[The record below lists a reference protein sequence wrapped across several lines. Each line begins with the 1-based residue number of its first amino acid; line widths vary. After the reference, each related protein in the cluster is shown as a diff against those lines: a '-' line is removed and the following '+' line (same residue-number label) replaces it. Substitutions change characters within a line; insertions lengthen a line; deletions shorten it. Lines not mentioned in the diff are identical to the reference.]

1 MKAYII
7 SIFILEERPKSVIFA
22 KNEKISSLLFLF
34 FIYFAYFCI
43 TALVLMENY
52 TFFMVSEADGGKS
65 RGCAAIETDVA

>member
-1 MKAYII
+1 MRKYVAYI
-7 SIFILEERPKSVIFA
+7 
-22 KNEKISSLLFLF
+22 FLI

-65 RGCAAIETDVA
+65 CGCAAIETDVA

>member
-1 MKAYII
+1 MKTYIT
-7 SIFILEERPKSVIFA
+7 SIFILEERPKSVILR
-22 KNEKISSLLFLF
+22 KMRKSSLLFLF